1 MSKISFFLGEA
12 DTFKALLWSSLG
24 GALLAVILSVSQKI
38 LTLQKSIE
46 HMISGF
52 KSMFNAVLILIL
64 AWSLALLTQHMHTAD
79 FITGGLKAFE
89 ISPYMM
95 PALTFIFSAIIAFST
110 GSSWGTMA
118 IIYPLI
124 MPAVWALSMHN
135 NLPHDTALP
144 LLYNVV
150 SAVLAG
156 SVLGD
161 HCSPI
166 SDTTI
171 LSSLAS
177 SCNHI
182 VHVRTQMPYALTV
195 GGVSLLIGSIP
206 SAFNVSLWILYPAAI
221 AVLYFVIVK
230 FGKKV

>member
-1 MSKISFFLGEA
+1 
-12 DTFKALLWSSLG
+12 
-24 GALLAVILSVSQKI
+24 
-38 LTLQKSIE
+38 
-46 HMISGF
+46 
-52 KSMFNAVLILIL
+52 
-64 AWSLALLTQHMHTAD
+64 
-79 FITGGLKAFE
+79 
-89 ISPYMM
+89 M
-95 PALTFIFSAIIAFST
+95 PAS
-110 GSSWGTMA
+110 
-118 IIYPLI
+118 
-124 MPAVWALSMHN
+124 WALSMHN
-135 NLPHDTALP
+135 GLHHDVAMP
-144 LLYNVV
+144 LLFNVV

-195 GGVSLLIGSIP
+195 GGISLFIGSIP
-206 SAFNVSLWILYPAAI
+206 SAYNVPLWIIYPVSIAAI
-221 AVLYFVIVK
+221 YFIIVK

>member
-1 MSKISFFLGEA
+1 MLTAI
-12 DTFKALLWSSLG
+12 
-24 GALLAVILSVSQKI
+24 ILTVTQRI
-38 LTLQKSIE
+38 LTLRESVE
-46 HMISGF
+46 YMITGF

-89 ISPYMM
+89 VSPYMM
-95 PALTFIFSAIIAFST
+95 PALTFIFSAIISFST

-124 MPAVWALSMHN
+124 MPAAWALSMHN
-135 NLPHDTALP
+135 SLPHDAALP
-144 LLYNVV
+144 LLFNVV

-182 VHVRTQMPYALTV
+182 VHVLTQMPYALTV

-206 SAFNVSLWILYPAAI
+206 SAYNVPLWIIYPVSI
-221 AVLYFVIVK
+221 ALIYLVIVK

>member
-1 MSKISFFLGEA
+1 
-12 DTFKALLWSSLG
+12 
-24 GALLAVILSVSQKI
+24 
-38 LTLQKSIE
+38 
-46 HMISGF
+46 
-52 KSMFNAVLILIL
+52 
-64 AWSLALLTQHMHTAD
+64 
-79 FITGGLKAFE
+79 
-89 ISPYMM
+89 
-95 PALTFIFSAIIAFST
+95 
-110 GSSWGTMA
+110 MA

-124 MPAVWALSMHN
+124 IPAVWALSLHN
-135 NLPHDTALP
+135 ALPADAAMP

-150 SAVLAG
+150 AAVLAG

-195 GGVSLLIGSIP
+195 GVISLLIGSIP
-206 SAFNVSLWILYPAAI
+206 SAYNVPLWIIYPVAI
-221 AVLYFVIVK
+221 AMIYFAIVK